1 MCKTRPKVKGEG
13 QLLLV
18 QRFVL
23 AGDLEVVVMTADI
36 VDALALEVGDALWM
50 EDEVL
55 ESIADA
61 VVGGL
66 NVDDGA

>member
-1 MCKTRPKVKGEG
+1 MTYMRIGELR

-23 AGDLEVVVMTADI
+23 AGDLEVVVVKADI
-36 VDALALEVGDALWM
+36 IDALALEVGDALWM
-50 EDEVL
+50 EDEVF
-55 ESIADA
+55 EGIADA